1 MKEEKQWFA
10 AKGGSWHLQHGE
22 LAVTA
27 CYMPLPEGGEKV
39 DSLPEKVLDN
49 WREEVCWACARVA
62 GIHTG

>member
-1 MKEEKQWFA
+1 
-10 AKGGSWHLQHGE
+10 
-22 LAVTA
+22 
-27 CYMPLPEGGEKV
+27 MPLPEGGEKV